1 LLFTYHYYYYY
12 SYESITFDAYT
23 CLSLPLP
30 VDTKRRL
37 DVIYR
42 PLPYGS
48 VPIKFTCTLPIDAT
62 VKDIKVWLHSTLAAA
77 ATAEARKADVSS
89 DVTVSGES
97 PAAPTAAQRLPQAP
111 PLARMI
117 AFEAHLHRV
126 YKKISDSHPICEIK
140 DDDVIGVCEVE
151 HEHTP
156 APVVLRLG
164 SGASLYKPVAVKTVV
179 KPEVKVEVK
188 PEVKPEVKTEVKTE
202 ANAEVDTEEE
212 STAAAAAVAA
222 PAAMQIEV
230 KPEVETEIKSEEADT
245 ETAAAAAVAPVA
257 VAPKPVKVHEV
268 DILQSKPSS
277 NRLISATLFGL
288 PARISYAEGTT
299 NKQMHEIVRQHVA
312 RYFKEQL
319 PPVGAAAAAAAAV
332 PADIAA
338 AAVDAALT
346 AGEAAA
352 AAAAAADSSA
362 DAQMSADVAAVLGTA
377 AEPAATDATAAT
389 SSDADTAADM
399 QVDSSTAATP
409 TAAAAAASDATV
421 DSTAATP
428 AARGTDSMDVSA
440 AASTAGA
447 LIPYVP
453 PETDP
458 AINAAFK
465 AAAAALAAAAAAHA
479 ETDSSNKLY
488 KLLLTDIYG
497 RGSAVKPVPVNDAV
511 FVSAFNNA
519 LTVELTAAG
528 VEAMDAQQVE
538 AFTEHATVQVCFSLT
553 YYSILYSVT

>member
-1 LLFTYHYYYYY
+1 MQLCAYNSAHVHTVVHIPLYYYN

-30 VDTKRRL
+30 VDTMRRL

-62 VKDIKVWLHSTLAAA
+62 IKDIKVWLHSTLAEQHTAA
-77 ATAEARKADVSS
+77 ATAAAAAAVAKVASADVSS
-89 DVTVSGES
+89 DVTASGES

-126 YKKISDSHPICEIK
+126 YKKMSDSHPICEIK

-164 SGASLYKPVAVKTVV
+164 SGASLYKPAAVKTVV

-188 PEVKPEVKTEVKTE
+188 LEVKTEVKTEIKTEVKTEEASTAAAAAPAAMQSEVKPEVKTE
-202 ANAEVDTEEE
+202 
-212 STAAAAAVAA
+212 
-222 PAAMQIEV
+222 
-230 KPEVETEIKSEEADT
+230 IKSEEVDS
-245 ETAAAAAVAPVA
+245 ETAAAAAAA
-257 VAPKPVKVHEV
+257 VIPPKPVKVHEI
-268 DILQSKPSS
+268 DLLQSKPSS
-277 NRLISATLFGL
+277 NRMIQAILFGL

-319 PPVGAAAAAAAAV
+319 PPVGAAAAAAV
-332 PADIAA
+332 PADTAA

-352 AAAAAADSSA
+352 AAATDSSA
-362 DAQMSADVAAVLGTA
+362 DAQMSADEQL
-377 AEPAATDATAAT
+377 
-389 SSDADTAADM
+389 
-399 QVDSSTAATP
+399 
-409 TAAAAAASDATV
+409 
-421 DSTAATP
+421 
-428 AARGTDSMDVSA
+428 
-440 AASTAGA
+440 
-447 LIPYVP
+447 
-453 PETDP
+453 
-458 AINAAFK
+458 
-465 AAAAALAAAAAAHA
+465 
-479 ETDSSNKLY
+479 
-488 KLLLTDIYG
+488 
-497 RGSAVKPVPVNDAV
+497 
-511 FVSAFNNA
+511 
-519 LTVELTAAG
+519 
-528 VEAMDAQQVE
+528 
-538 AFTEHATVQVCFSLT
+538 C
-553 YYSILYSVT
+553 